1 MSDFWVMAKKEVWN
15 LFRDK
20 KLLFGLVVVPL
31 ILLPAMGKAVNVGME
46 RAQGETH
53 VAIVNFDEGA
63 YGGVLIKALEVTP
76 PNVTVTV
83 VNATTLDEAIHRAI
97 REKQNVLVV
106 IPPDFTARLESNETA
121 TVGGIYGIFTTVST
135 GGMKES
141 VSEGRINAV
150 IGILSDEI
158 AKIKVE
164 KLGGAGNP
172 DAILRPITVESR
184 SVIRNNIVN
193 ASPAVVSS
201 VIATQAFTIPLVV
214 FLMIMVTSQMAA
226 GGAVA
231 SEKENKTL
239 ETLLTLPVART
250 KIVAAK
256 IFGTAMMGLVAAVAY
271 MVGMR
276 YYMGSFNLGSA
287 GGISLED
294 LGLTVTATGGALMF
308 ALVVFLAIIIALGLA
323 MMVATFAEDVQS
335 ATTLVSAVILPL
347 AFPAFLLMYTDVND
361 LPALARY
368 ALLTI
373 PFTHPVVDYRYVLM
387 RDYAPMGGIS
397 LAYLA
402 IVAIAV
408 LYATARLF
416 STEKILTAQVRWGG
430 GRGGIARL
438 RLKNREG
445 REPLGWFLF

>member
-76 PNVTVTV
+76 NVTVTV

-121 TVGGIYGIFTTVST
+121 TVGIYGIFTTVST
-135 GGMKES
+135 GMKES

-164 KLGGAGNP
+164 KLGAGNP

-226 GGAVA
+226 GAVA

-287 GGISLED
+287 GISLED
-294 LGLTVTATGGALMF
+294 LGLTVTATGALMF

-387 RDYAPMGGIS
+387 RDYAPMGIS

-416 STEKILTAQVRWGG
+416 STEKILTAQVRWGRK
-430 GRGGIARL
+430 RG
-438 RLKNREG
+438 
-445 REPLGWFLF
+445 

>member
-76 PNVTVTV
+76 NVTVTV

-121 TVGGIYGIFTTVST
+121 TVGIYGIFTTVST
-135 GGMKES
+135 GMKES

-164 KLGGAGNP
+164 KLGADNP

-226 GGAVA
+226 GAVA

-287 GGISLED
+287 GISLED
-294 LGLTVTATGGALMF
+294 LGLTVTATGALMF

-387 RDYAPMGGIS
+387 RDYAPMGIS

-416 STEKILTAQVRWGG
+416 STEKILTAQVRWGRK
-430 GRGGIARL
+430 RG
-438 RLKNREG
+438 
-445 REPLGWFLF
+445 